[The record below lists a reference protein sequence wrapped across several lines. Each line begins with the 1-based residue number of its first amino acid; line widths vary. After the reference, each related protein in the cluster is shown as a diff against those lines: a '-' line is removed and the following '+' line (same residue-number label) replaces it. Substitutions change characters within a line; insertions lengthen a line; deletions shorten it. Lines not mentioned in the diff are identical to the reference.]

1 MSIYNQTQ
9 HHEQTVLEEQETR
22 LTPPPFYKVLMLND
36 DYTPMEFVVSVL
48 KMFFGM
54 SEGQANQIMLNIHN
68 NGFGICGVYTKDI
81 AETKV
86 MQVFNLAQ
94 AQGHPLQCRIEKVE

>member
-1 MSIYNQTQ
+1 MSIQNQEQ

-22 LTPPPFYKVLMLND
+22 LKPPPFYKVLMLND
-36 DYTPMEFVVSVL
+36 DYTPMDFVVMVL

-54 SEGQANQIMLNIHN
+54 SDAQAQNVMLKIHN
-68 NGFGICGVYTKDI
+68 EGRGLCGVYTKDV
-81 AETKV
+81 AETKA

-94 AQGHPLQCRIEKVE
+94 AQGHPLQCSVECTE